1 MKVDFNILPGDAK
14 VWMYQCSRALTKDEL
29 DLLNSRSSAFLSEWE
44 SHGIPVQGSVDVI
57 DDRFIRIAAFTD
69 EPSMCGRAQDAQVRL
84 AKELEQLLNLE
95 LTNRMLIAFEVENG
109 IKISH
114 VNEIDGLIEIGE
126 IVPNTPFFNN
136 LVTSKSDFES
146 KWKIPVKDS
155 WLERYF

>member
-14 VWMYQCSRALTKDEL
+14 VWMYQCSRPLTGEEIDI
-29 DLLNSRSSAFLSEWE
+29 LNSRTNAFLSEWE

-57 DDRFIRIAAFTD
+57 DDRFIRVAAFTD

-84 AKELEQLLNLE
+84 AKELEQLLNIE
-95 LTNRMLIAFEVENG
+95 LTNRMLIAFEAGDG

-114 VNEIDGLIEIGE
+114 VQDINGLIQEGQLLS
-126 IVPNTPFFNN
+126 NTTFFNN

-146 KWKIPVKDS
+146 QWKIPAKES